1 MKRLFFILSVTLLS
15 TAAFAQFSD
24 KVVESRYYQV
34 YFQENEKEAA
44 LIAQKLD
51 AYFDF
56 YNNYFHF
63 DTSAMKNR
71 LKVKILGSKA
81 AYIDYVSTATAIS
94 EPVSSFLFIQY
105 KDASKSELIGYRKDN
120 VEFEDTLSHYSFIQF
135 FRNFITNPPLWLE
148 KGFAVYFGKSF
159 YSPSKNAIVYKENLT
174 WLNTLKSFLDSE
186 TPSLIDLNTLFAMS
200 NEDVIKNSDLFYAQ
214 SWGLV
219 KFLIENQQAVYNR
232 VIWDSIN
239 KLKPTATKE
248 ENEQNAKQAFAWLD
262 AARFSKDFYEYITAL
277 KTFPQ
282 LVDSGIALYEKEAY
296 SDAKIALIKAIAMED
311 KNYIPYYYLGLIH
324 YNTED
329 YAMADFYYNSAI
341 QMNGDKAICYYA
353 LGVNAFAEQNYEKS
367 IRCLKT
373 AVAYSAEYK
382 ERSDKIIDNIRT
394 ILRLQNRTMDIDAI
408 QPYPETEAAE
418 EEEIVIHPDI
428 TVTTIETEK
437 ETAEEPAKTTVTA
450 EELPVK
456 TASDSDAETVTV
468 APKKEPGNET
478 ASAPDAVE
486 SRPDPADEEIEQL
499 RLNKDTGEYM
509 SVN

>member
-1 MKRLFFILSVTLLS
+1 MKRFLFILSVAFLS
-15 TAAFAQFSD
+15 TATFAQFSD
-24 KVVESRYYQV
+24 KVVESKYYQI

-63 DTSAMKNR
+63 DASAMTNR
-71 LKVKILGSKA
+71 LKVKILDSKQ
-81 AYIDYVSTATAIS
+81 AYVDYVSTATSITN
-94 EPVSSFLFIQY
+94 PVSSFLFIQY
-105 KDASKSELIGYRKDN
+105 KDAAKSELIGYGKDN
-120 VEFEDTLSHYSFIQF
+120 PEFEDTLSHYSFIQF
-135 FRNFITNPPLWLE
+135 FRNFINNPPLWIE

-159 YSPSKNAIVYKENLT
+159 YSTSKNSIVYKENLT
-174 WLNTLKSFLDSE
+174 WLNTLKSFLDAE
-186 TPSLIDLNTLFAMS
+186 NPSLIDLNTLFEMN
-200 NEDVIKNSDLFYAQ
+200 NEEVQKNSDLFYAQ

-239 KLKPTATKE
+239 KLKPNVTKK

-262 AARFSKDFYEYITAL
+262 SARFSKDFYETITAL

-282 LVDSGIALYEKEAY
+282 LVDSGIALYEKEDY
-296 SDAKIALIKAIAMED
+296 SNAKIALIKAIAMED

-367 IRCLKT
+367 VKCLKT
-373 AVAYSAEYK
+373 AVVYSSDYK
-382 ERSDKIIDNIRT
+382 EKSDKIIDNIRT

-408 QPYPETEAAE
+408 EPYADTKAE
-418 EEEIVIHPDI
+418 EEEEEVVRPEI
-428 TVTTIETEK
+428 TVTTIETEEEIEEEVLIPVEEEEVEA
-437 ETAEEPAKTTVTA
+437 ETVEEPAQPA
-450 EELPVK
+450 EEEK
-456 TASDSDAETVTV
+456 TV
-468 APKKEPGNET
+468 G
-478 ASAPDAVE
+478 
-486 SRPDPADEEIEQL
+486 RL
-499 RLNKDTGEYM
+499 RLNKDTGEYIN
-509 SVN
+509 VE

>member
-1 MKRLFFILSVTLLS
+1 MKRFLFLLTVAFLSS
-15 TAAFAQFSD
+15 AAFAQFSD
-24 KVVESRYYQV
+24 KVVESKYYRV
-34 YFQENEKEAA
+34 YFQEDEKEAA

-51 AYFDF
+51 AYFEF

-63 DTSAMKNR
+63 DASKMSNR
-71 LKVKILGSKA
+71 LKVKILNSKT
-81 AYIDYVSTATAIS
+81 AYVDYVSTATSIT

-105 KDASKSELIGYRKDN
+105 KDASKSELIGFRKDN
-120 VEFEDTLSHYSFIQF
+120 PEFEDTLSHYSFIQF

-174 WLNTLKSFLDSE
+174 WLNTLKSFLDTE
-186 TPSLIDLNTLFAMS
+186 TPSLIDLNTLFAMN
-200 NEDVIKNSDLFYAQ
+200 NEDVVKNSDLFYAQ

-219 KFLIENQQAVYNR
+219 KFLIENPQAVYNR

-239 KLKPTATKE
+239 KLSSAATKE

-262 AARFSKDFYEYITAL
+262 SARFSKDFYEYITDL

-282 LVDSGIALYEKEAY
+282 LVDSGIALYEKEEY

-311 KNYIPYYYLGLIH
+311 KNYIPYYYLGLIY

-367 IRCLKT
+367 IQCLKT
-373 AVAYSAEYK
+373 ALRYSGEYE
-382 ERSDKIIDNIRT
+382 ERVGKIIDNIRT
-394 ILRLQNRTMDIDAI
+394 ILRLQNRSIDIDAI
-408 QPYPETEAAE
+408 QPYPETAVTEKE
-418 EEEIVIHPDI
+418 ETVIQPNI
-428 TVTTIETEK
+428 SVTTIETEK
-437 ETAEEPAKTTVTA
+437 TEESAATAEEI
-450 EELPVK
+450 PVK
-456 TASDSDAETVTV
+456 TDNEETEKKETAPVEPADTEETATPAAETVETPV
-468 APKKEPGNET
+468 KPDENEIG
-478 ASAPDAVE
+478 
-486 SRPDPADEEIEQL
+486 RL
-499 RLNKDTGEYM
+499 RLNKDTGEY
-509 SVN
+509 SPIH

>member
-1 MKRLFFILSVTLLS
+1 MKRFLFILSVIFIS
-15 TAAFAQFSD
+15 TTAFAQFSD
-24 KVVESRYYQV
+24 KVVESKYYQV

-51 AYFDF
+51 AYFNF

-63 DTSAMKNR
+63 DTSIMKNR
-71 LKVKILGSKA
+71 LKVKILDSKA
-81 AYIDYVSTATAIS
+81 AYIDYVSTTTAIS
-94 EPVSSFLFIQY
+94 APVSSFLFIQY
-105 KDASKSELIGYRKDN
+105 KDASKSELIGYCKDN
-120 VEFEDTLSHYSFIQF
+120 SEFEDTLSHYSFIQF
-135 FRNFITNPPLWLE
+135 FRNFITNPPLWIE

-159 YSPSKNAIVYKENLT
+159 YSSSKNAIVYKENLT
-174 WLNTLKSFLDSE
+174 WLNTLKSFLDSDP
-186 TPSLIDLNTLFAMS
+186 PSLIDLNTLFAMS
-200 NEDVIKNSDLFYAQ
+200 NEDVLKNSDLFYAQ

-232 VIWDSIN
+232 VVWDSIN
-239 KLKPTATKE
+239 KLRPDATKE

-262 AARFSKDFYEYITAL
+262 SARFSKDFYEYITAL

-282 LVDSGIALYEKEAY
+282 LVDSGIALYEKEEY

-367 IRCLKT
+367 IKCLKT
-373 AVAYSAEYK
+373 AVTYSKEYQ
-382 ERSDKIIDNIRT
+382 ERCDKIIDNIRT

-408 QPYPETEAAE
+408 QPYPKTSITE
-418 EEEIVIHPDI
+418 EEVVINPDI
-428 TVTTIETEK
+428 TIITDESEKTETPDETLTEATT
-437 ETAEEPAKTTVTA
+437 

-456 TASDSDAETVTV
+456 TTPDSNT
-468 APKKEPGNET
+468 ET
-478 ASAPDAVE
+478 ATTSHGKNSDNKSEE
-486 SRPDPADEEIEQL
+486 SVSDTVKSPANTADEEISQL

-509 SVN
+509 PVN